1 MQDPDDSGQS
11 RSTPRLLMPW
21 VNIFPPLY
29 QLCKIGRSLSSM
41 KKIFKHKY
49 IFIFLQSRLFVKSAV
64 PKCDASSIRSAYFLW
79 TFALEIHSFCHQIWY
94 WLYSMIKFI
103 YTFMVISNKQRV
115 LMHRHQ
121 GWNVRH
127 GLCHIYM
134 RYLYIYELFIAF
146 VCFVV
151 CSLL

>member
-1 MQDPDDSGQS
+1 MIQKESSCEICMHMPPICAVVAIAKFVNAFLLNLRTLILWGGAKAIDGTNPGGGGGGGGECRVGWWGGGGGTCTATHVQK
-11 RSTPRLLMPW
+11 RLF
-21 VNIFPPLY
+21 IRER
-29 QLCKIGRSLSSM
+29 C
-41 KKIFKHKY
+41 
-49 IFIFLQSRLFVKSAV
+49 IFLWCLIIMVYR
-64 PKCDASSIRSAYFLW
+64 
-79 TFALEIHSFCHQIWY
+79 
-94 WLYSMIKFI
+94 IKK
-103 YTFMVISNKQRV
+103 NKQRV

-134 RYLYIYELFIAF
+134 RYLYIYIYELFIAF